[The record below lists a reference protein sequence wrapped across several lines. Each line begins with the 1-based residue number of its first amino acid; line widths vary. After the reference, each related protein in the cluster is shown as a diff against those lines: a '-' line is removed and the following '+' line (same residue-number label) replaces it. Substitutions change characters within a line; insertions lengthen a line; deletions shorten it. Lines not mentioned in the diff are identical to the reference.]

1 MKLRTY
7 FKMIEITKKN
17 LVYFMI
23 FLLGLTSLFAQQTN
37 NLQVIWT
44 IPENPILRLFGHD
57 LAHGDIDNDGH
68 QDILVSADTFTGAGP
83 GISYRGRVYLFYGNN
98 IGNTTP
104 DVAFKSPFEEGS
116 PRTKVYSTDLNGD
129 GFDDIIMGQ
138 GEADSGFGKV
148 TIFFGGNPVDTV
160 PDIILSGSH
169 GWPIFDGLFG
179 DAISSGDVNGDGYND
194 LIIGS
199 CLTSFQPVGVFFG
212 RVYIYFGGPN
222 FDTIPDIILNGGHHN
237 DQEQFGCTVS
247 GSGDVNNDGFSDVI
261 VGAHNFGMQYQGRIY
276 IYFGGNPMDTSY
288 DVAMIG
294 EPWDFLGEFGVD
306 FMRNNQTFDCAI
318 TSSPL
323 WGPTN
328 PQGYNPGKIFVL
340 LGGIPMDSVPD
351 ICMVGTTDAS
361 TLGMYISSAGDLNG
375 DGCDE
380 LIAGAPIESYPA
392 GDSNYFGGAYIWLGG
407 ALFDTIPDAWLR
419 GIQYDDEIGWKVA
432 SAGDVDNDGRDEIIV
447 SNYASNYSL
456 KRVWVCKYTGPG
468 VEEERVMSNVRRL
481 TLQLSPN
488 PVRSVL
494 CVRCP
499 YFVKEIKIYD
509 ITGKLIKTLDAERYT
524 QNANDYEI
532 RWDLS
537 DENQKRAPNG
547 IYFVGV
553 TAEVEQ
559 EKIREIRKIVITK

>member
-1 MKLRTY
+1 MWN
-7 FKMIEITKKN
+7 ICC
-17 LVYFMI
+17 
-23 FLLGLTSLFAQQTN
+23 FLMMLLLFPANLFAQQTN

-98 IGNTTP
+98 IGDTTP

-116 PRTKVYSTDLNGD
+116 PRTKVHSTDLNGD

-179 DAISSGDVNGDGYND
+179 DAISSGDVNRDGYTD
-194 LIIGS
+194 LIVGS
-199 CLTSFQPVGVFFG
+199 CLTADILVSPFMG
-212 RVYIYFGGPN
+212 RVYIYYGGPN
-222 FDTIPDIILNGGHHN
+222 FDTIPDVILNGGHQYGSQLY
-237 DQEQFGCTVS
+237 DEQFGSSVS
-247 GSGDVNNDGFSDVI
+247 GNGDVNNDGFSDVI
-261 VGAHNFGMQYQGRIY
+261 VGAHTFGMQYQGRIY

-288 DVAMIG
+288 DVAMMG

-306 FMRNNQTFDCAI
+306 FMRRNQTFDCAI
-318 TSSPL
+318 TSTPL

-340 LGGIPMDSVPD
+340 VGGIPMDSVPD

-361 TLGMYISSAGDLNG
+361 TLGMCISSAGDLNG

-392 GDSNYFGGAYIWLGG
+392 GDSNYFGCVYVWLGG

-432 SAGDVDNDGRDEIIV
+432 SAGDVDGDGRDEIMV

-456 KRVWVCKYTGPG
+456 KRVWVCKYTGQG
-468 VEEERVMSNVRRL
+468 VEEEPL
-481 TLQLSPN
+481 THYDKHNMLEIYPN
-488 PVRSVL
+488 PARTYSTIRLPQSVD
-494 CVRCP
+494 R
-499 YFVKEIKIYD
+499 EQIKIYD
-509 ITGKLIKTLDAERYT
+509 VTGKLIKELEIFGVGELRISLD
-524 QNANDYEI
+524 EI
-532 RWDLS
+532 
-537 DENQKRAPNG
+537 KNG
-547 IYFVGV
+547 VYFVRVGNDLVKEKLVV
-553 TAEVEQ
+553 T
-559 EKIREIRKIVITK
+559 R